1 MKGLVFTFQNVFT
14 RQRRDGFF
22 ASEIVDDAVNMLNK
36 ERFKHAE
43 IKQMVDDFLKDLVF
57 KGWLTTGID
66 EKTGLTTYTLFDKV
80 ADPIALKLTS
90 SEVAEL
96 EKEGDKLNE
105 EYMYA
110 RAVYLEVDRFVSNR
124 DNPDFLR
131 TTKYFSSFIRRE
143 LLGKLVAIEYILG
156 SNAQ

>member
-14 RQRRDGFF
+14 RQRNDGFL
-22 ASEIVDDAVNMLNK
+22 ASEIVDDVIDMLNK
-36 ERFKHAE
+36 ERLKHVE
-43 IKQMVDDFLKDLVF
+43 IEQMTDDFLTDLVF
-57 KGWLTTGID
+57 IGWLTTGID
-66 EKTGLTTYTLFDKV
+66 DKTGLTTYTRVDKV
-80 ADPIALKLTS
+80 VDPLGLKLTS

-96 EKEGDKLNE
+96 EKQRDKLND

-110 RAVYLEVDRFVSNR
+110 RTISLEVDRFVSNR

>member
-1 MKGLVFTFQNVFT
+1 MKGLVFTIQNVFT
-14 RQRRDGFF
+14 RQRRDGFL
-22 ASEIVDDAVNMLNK
+22 ASEVVEDAFNMLSK
-36 ERFKHAE
+36 ERFKHTE
-43 IKQMVDDFLKDLVF
+43 IEQLVDDFLTDLVF
-57 KGWLTTGID
+57 NGWLTTGID
-66 EKTGLTTYTLFDKV
+66 DKTGLTTYTLVDKV

-110 RAVYLEVDRFVSNR
+110 RAVYLEVDRFVSNKN
-124 DNPDFLR
+124 NPEFLR
-131 TTKYFSSFIRRE
+131 STKYFSDFIRRD
-143 LLGKLVAIEYILG
+143 LMGKLEAIEYILC

>member
-66 EKTGLTTYTLFDKV
+66 DKTGLTTYTLFDKV
-80 ADPIALKLTS
+80 ADPITLKLTS

-110 RAVYLEVDRFVSNR
+110 RAVYLEVDRFVSNKN
-124 DNPDFLR
+124 NPDFLR
-131 TTKYFSSFIRRE
+131 TTKYFSDFIRRD
-143 LLGKLVAIEYILG
+143 LMGKLEAIEYILG

>member
-14 RQRRDGFF
+14 RQRRDGFV

-110 RAVYLEVDRFVSNR
+110 RAVYLEVDRFVSNKN
-124 DNPDFLR
+124 NPEFLR
-131 TTKYFSSFIRRE
+131 STKYFSDFIRRD
-143 LLGKLVAIEYILG
+143 LMGKLEAIEYILC